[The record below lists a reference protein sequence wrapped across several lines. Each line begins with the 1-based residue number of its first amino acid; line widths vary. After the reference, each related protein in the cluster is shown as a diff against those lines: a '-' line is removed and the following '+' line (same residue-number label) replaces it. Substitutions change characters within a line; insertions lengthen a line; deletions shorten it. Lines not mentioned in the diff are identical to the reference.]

1 MVYWYSVLCVSICYG
16 EIIGVIYYKV
26 VKVGMGIE
34 CPLCDKRF
42 RTVSG
47 LRGHFQKKH
56 KVYLKACPVCGKKVK
71 NISSHA
77 YNIALLY
84 NCDKHLAL
92 YYLTAGMYVNRD
104 REFYN
109 LGAKILINK
118 KIKFNKK

>member
-1 MVYWYSVLCVSICYG
+1 MYV
-16 EIIGVIYYKV
+16 
-26 VKVGMGIE
+26 E
-34 CPLCDKRF
+34 CPLCSKRF
-42 RTVSG
+42 KTVSG

-56 KVYLKACPVCGKKVK
+56 RPYLKSCPICGKFVK

-84 NCDKHLAL
+84 DCDEHLAL

-104 REFYN
+104 RKIYN
-109 LGAKILINK
+109 LGAKILANK